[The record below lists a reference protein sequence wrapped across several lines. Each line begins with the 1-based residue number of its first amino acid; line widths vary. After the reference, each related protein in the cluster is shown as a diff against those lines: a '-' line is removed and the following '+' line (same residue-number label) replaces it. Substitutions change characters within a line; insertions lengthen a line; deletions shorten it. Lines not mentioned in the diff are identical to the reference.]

1 MNPDLR
7 DRAYIYWRMLST
19 SPEKCAEVVLGK
31 MPNLSC
37 ESYNNYENDL
47 VEELL
52 AQISTICSIYHK
64 TPEQMQKLHGISAQ
78 QGMFN
83 RASTAKIE
91 RGAEAA
97 LEDQAQRQ
105 AAVQEESHKPKEGKT
120 KKKGAE
126 KESKPK
132 APRMDDSSDS
142 DGGKGKKLG
151 NEPAKL
157 DADSDS
163 DEDE

>member
-1 MNPDLR
+1 MNKVMNFL
-7 DRAYIYWRMLST
+7 
-19 SPEKCAEVVLGK
+19 
-31 MPNLSC
+31 
-37 ESYNNYENDL
+37 
-47 VEELL
+47 
-52 AQISTICSIYHK
+52 
-64 TPEQMQKLHGISAQ
+64 PEQMQKLHGISAQ